1 MTNLPFWWILARASG
16 VAAYLLVTAGMV
28 MGLVLRS
35 RLIQRVVS
43 PVAKME
49 WHRLFAVL
57 GLAITAVHGFAL
69 VMDDYVEIDP
79 IDLVVPGQVD
89 YRPLWVAAGV
99 LSLWLMVIV
108 SVTASMRRHMGAA
121 VWKPLHFAGYVVFA
135 AATVH
140 GVMAGTDS
148 GRPWMVAMY
157 AGAVAVIV
165 SMGARRFLAGPNAPL
180 KRRRRPVRPTAQEVR

>member
-1 MTNLPFWWILARASG
+1 MSNLPFWWILARASG
-16 VAAYLLVTAGMV
+16 VAAYLLITAGIV

-43 PVAKME
+43 PVDKME
-49 WHRLFAVL
+49 WHRLLAVL
-57 GLAITAVHGFAL
+57 GLAMTAVHGFAL
-69 VMDDYVEIDP
+69 VMDGYIQIDP

-99 LSLWLMVIV
+99 LALWLMVIV
-108 SVTASMRRHMGAA
+108 AVTAGMRRHVGAA
-121 VWKPLHFAGYVVFA
+121 VWKPLHLAGYGVFA

-157 AGAVAVIV
+157 AGAVALIV
-165 SMGARRFLAGPNAPL
+165 SLAARRFLAGPNAPR
-180 KRRRRPVRPTAQEVR
+180 KRRREPARTAQEVR

>member
-35 RLIQRVVS
+35 
-43 PVAKME
+43 
-49 WHRLFAVL
+49 
-57 GLAITAVHGFAL
+57 GLAMTAVHGFAL

-79 IDLVVPGQVD
+79 IDLIVPGQVV

-121 VWKPLHFAGYVVFA
+121 VWKPLHFAGYGVFA

-180 KRRRRPVRPTAQEVR
+180 KRRRQPPPPTAQEVR